1 MKLLFLTFLVLPAV
15 LVTLQTESKFFAY
28 AEEDEL
34 DDESVDIEGDE
45 TQVVGEDVVEEAP
58 TVKKSADID
67 TTILFTKPVPNI
79 GDSQFELRAGQPVE
93 FLVGFLN
100 KGKEDFVV
108 ETLDASFRYPMDYSY
123 YIQNFSAI
131 AYHRDVKP
139 THEAT
144 LSYSFLPSEAFAG
157 RPFGLNIN
165 LVYKDASGN
174 VYQEAVYNQTVN
186 IVEVSEGL
194 DGETFFL
201 YIFLGAVV
209 VLILVVGQ
217 QALSSLAKKRSPRSQ
232 AKTQIETGTNNSNVD
247 YDWLPK
253 EVINQISKSPKPT
266 RQSPRLRKNKRS
278 VGSDD

>member
-1 MKLLFLTFLVLPAV
+1 MKLLFLTLLVLPAV
-15 LVTLQTESKFFAY
+15 LLTIQTESKFFAY

-58 TVKKSADID
+58 TVKKSTDVD
-67 TTILFTKPVPNI
+67 TTILFIKPIPTT
-79 GDSQFELRAGQPVE
+79 GDSQFELLAGQPVE

-100 KGKEDFVV
+100 KGKDDFVV

-165 LVYKDASGN
+165 LVYKDATGN
-174 VYQEAVYNQTVN
+174 LYQEAVYNQTVN

-201 YIFLGAVV
+201 YIFLGAVA

-232 AKTQIETGTNNSNVD
+232 TKTQIETGTNNSNVD